1 MSRRLI
7 ALLGLFTLSVFGPAC
22 ANDPAD
28 AGRPNKHMVT
38 SANPFASDA
47 GLEILRRGGS
57 AVDAA
62 IAVQMVLT
70 LVEPQ
75 SSGIGGGAFLLHYG
89 GDNRQIEAYDG
100 RETAPAAVD
109 STLFLTESGAP
120 ASKRDVIPGGRS
132 AGVPGVIR
140 MLALA
145 HSEHGALP
153 WRDLF
158 APAIKLASDGF
169 PVSPR
174 LHELL
179 SKNDGLRKFAAS
191 RAYFYSPGGEPWPVG
206 HVLKNPALA
215 ATLRLIAENGPGIFY
230 EGALAED
237 IVAAITGS
245 AINPGQLTREDIA
258 GYEAKKRD
266 VICAPYRAWRICG
279 MPPPSSGGVAVV
291 QILKILEGDA
301 VSELVPETAETANLI
316 AEAARLAY
324 ADRATYL
331 ADSDFVDVP
340 IKALVDGSY
349 LARRRSLIAPGAVMT
364 VAPAGQPLNQP
375 MGFRTAEPSEVPATT
390 HYSIV
395 DSNGNVVAMTSSVES
410 AFGNRM
416 LVRGFLLNNQ
426 LTDFTFAPEKDG
438 LAVANRVE
446 AGKRPLSSM
455 SPTIVFDAQDRPV
468 MTVGSPGGPL
478 IISFVAKTLIGVLDW
493 GLGIQP
499 AINLSNYIHFGDSL
513 YVEQGSALAAK
524 AGELEAIGYQVR
536 EGGLTSGLHGI
547 VIHYRNDGSRWLE
560 GGADPRREGKVSA
573 D

>member
-1 MSRRLI
+1 MSRRSL
-7 ALLGLFTLSVFGPAC
+7 AFLGLLTLSLIGSAC
-22 ANDPAD
+22 AGDPTPS
-28 AGRPNKHMVT
+28 GMPTKHMVT

-62 IAVQMVLT
+62 TAVQMVLT

-75 SSGIGGGAFLLHYG
+75 SSGIGGGAFMLHYD
-89 GDNRQIEAYDG
+89 DNSKTLEAYDG
-100 RETAPAAVD
+100 RETAPSEVD
-109 STLFLTESGAP
+109 STLFLTDAGTP

-132 AGVPGVIR
+132 AGAPGVIR

-145 HSEHGALP
+145 HGEHGALP
-153 WRDLF
+153 WKDLF
-158 APAIKLASDGF
+158 DPAIRLASEGF

-174 LHELL
+174 LREMV
-179 SKNDGLRKFAAS
+179 SKDQNLKKFKAS
-191 RAYFYSPGGEPWPVG
+191 RDYFYGPDGEAWPVG

-215 ATLRLIAENGPGIFY
+215 ATLRLIAREGPEVFY
-230 EGALAED
+230 RGEIARE
-237 IVAAITGS
+237 IVAAVRGS
-245 AINPGQLTREDIA
+245 EINPGRLSADDIA
-258 GYEAKKRD
+258 GYQPKKRD
-266 VICAPYRAWRICG
+266 VVCAPYRAWRICG
-279 MPPPSSGGVAVV
+279 MPPPSSGGVAVI
-291 QILKILEGDA
+291 QILKTLEGDA
-301 VSELVPETAETANLI
+301 VAALEPETAEAANLI

-340 IKALVDGSY
+340 IDALVDGKY
-349 LARRRSLIAPGAVMT
+349 LAGRRALIEPGSVMAS
-364 VAPAGQPLNQP
+364 APAGKPLGKP
-375 MGFRTAEPSEVPATT
+375 MSFRTAEPSEVPATT

-395 DSNGNVVAMTSSVES
+395 DGMGNVVALTSSVES

-416 LVRGFLLNNQ
+416 MVRGFMLNNQ

-455 SPTIVFDAQDRPV
+455 SPTIVFDAEGRPV
-468 MTVGSPGGPL
+468 ITLGSPGGPL

-493 GLGIQP
+493 GMGIQE
-499 AINLSNYIHFGDSL
+499 AINLSNYIHFGNAL
-513 YVEQGSALAAK
+513 YVERGSALAAK
-524 AGELEAIGYQVR
+524 SAELEALGYVMT
-536 EGGLTSGLHGI
+536 EGALTSGLHGV
-547 VIHYRNDGSRWLE
+547 VIHYQDDGSRWLE

>member
-1 MSRRLI
+1 MRRWLFT
-7 ALLGLFTLSVFGPAC
+7 LLGLFTVTLIGPAC
-22 ANDPAD
+22 AGGPSV
-28 AGRPNKHMVT
+28 AGQPSKHMVT

-75 SSGIGGGAFLLHYG
+75 SSGIGGGAFLLHYD
-89 GDNRQIEAYDG
+89 GDDDQIEAYDG

-109 STLFLTESGAP
+109 STLFLTDEGAP

-145 HSEHGALP
+145 HREHGALP
-153 WRDLF
+153 WKDLF
-158 APAIKLASDGF
+158 DRAIKLARDGF

-174 LHELL
+174 LHLLL
-179 SKNDGLRKFAAS
+179 SRDEGLKKFRAS
-191 RAYFYSPGGEPWPVG
+191 REYFYAPGGDAWPVG
-206 HVLKNPALA
+206 HILKNPALA
-215 ATLRLIAENGPGIFY
+215 DTLRIIAEEGPGVFY
-230 EGALAED
+230 EGRLAKE
-237 IVAAITGS
+237 IIETIAGS
-245 AINPGQLTREDIA
+245 AINPGSLTAEDIA
-258 GYEAKKRD
+258 GYRAKKRE
-266 VICAPYRAWRICG
+266 VLCAPYRAWRVCG
-279 MPPPSSGGVAVV
+279 MPPPSSGGVAVI
-291 QILKILEGDA
+291 QILKILEGDR
-301 VSELVPETAETANLI
+301 VSALVPETAETANLI

-340 IKALVDGSY
+340 IEALVEGSY
-349 LARRRSLIAPGAVMT
+349 LAGRRGLIAPGSVMAD
-364 VAPAGQPLNQP
+364 APAGNPLDGP

-395 DSNGNVVAMTSSVES
+395 DGKGNVLAMTSSVES

-416 LVRGFLLNNQ
+416 MVGGFLLNNQ

-455 SPTIVFDAQDRPV
+455 SPTIVFDAEGRPV
-468 MTVGSPGGPL
+468 ITLGSPGGPL

-493 GLGIQP
+493 NLGIQP
-499 AINLSNYIHFGDSL
+499 AIDLSNYIHFGDSL
-513 YVEQGSALAAK
+513 YVERGSALAAK
-524 AGELEAIGYQVR
+524 SKELEALGYRVS
-536 EGGLTSGLHGI
+536 EGSLTSGLHGI
-547 VIHYRNDGSRWLE
+547 VIHYNEDGGRWLE

>member
-1 MSRRLI
+1 MF
-7 ALLGLFTLSVFGPAC
+7 ALLGLFALLTVS
-22 ANDPAD
+22 PAD
-28 AGRPNKHMVT
+28 AGGPGVADQPSKHMVT

-47 GLEILRRGGS
+47 GLEILRAGGS

-62 IAVQMVLT
+62 IAIQMVLT

-75 SSGIGGGAFLLHYG
+75 SSGIGGGAFMLHYEG
-89 GDNRQIEAYDG
+89 ETRRMEAYDG

-109 STLFLTESGAP
+109 STLFLADDGTPE
-120 ASKRDVIPGGRS
+120 SKREVIPGGRS
-132 AGVPGVIR
+132 TGAPGVIR

-145 HSEHGALP
+145 HREHGTLP
-153 WRDLF
+153 WKDLF
-158 APAIKLASDGF
+158 APAIKLAENGF

-174 LHELL
+174 LNLL
-179 SKNDGLRKFAAS
+179 VSRDKGLQKFAAS
-191 RAYFYSPGGEPWPVG
+191 REYFFAPNGEAWPVG

-215 ATLRLIAENGPGIFY
+215 ETLSLIADQGPSAFY
-230 EGALAED
+230 EGPLAD
-237 IVAAITGS
+237 AIVDSVNGA
-245 AINPGQLTREDIA
+245 AINPGQLTKEDIA
-258 GYEAKKRD
+258 GYQPKKRE
-266 VICAPYRAWRICG
+266 VLCAPYRVWQICG
-279 MPPPSSGGVAVV
+279 MPPPSSGGVAVI
-291 QILKILEGDA
+291 QILKTIEGDA
-301 VSELVPETAETANLI
+301 VSALVPETAEAANLI

-340 IKALVDGSY
+340 IKALVDGKY
-349 LARRRSLIAPGAVMT
+349 LAERRHLIAPGSVMAN
-364 VAPAGQPLNQP
+364 APAGNPLDGP
-375 MGFRTAEPSEVPATT
+375 IGFRTAEPSEVPATT
-390 HYSIV
+390 HFSVV
-395 DSNGNVVAMTSSVES
+395 DSNGNVLAMTSSVES

-416 LVRGFLLNNQ
+416 MVRGFMLNNQ

-438 LAVANRVE
+438 LMVANRVE

-455 SPTIVFDAQDRPV
+455 SPTIVLDAQRRPV
-468 MTVGSPGGPL
+468 ITVGSPGGPL

-499 AINLSNYIHFGDSL
+499 AINLSNYIYFGDSL
-513 YVEQGSALAAK
+513 FVERGSALLEK
-524 AGELEAIGYQVR
+524 ADDLKALGYKVS

-547 VIHYRNDGSRWLE
+547 VIHYEDDGGHWLE